1 MSKLASDRRPTFFW
15 QGLLILLPVVILAVV
30 GLLSLRQD
38 LKLAKAEA
46 RERALAQAERIEQQ
60 LAPRLREALLGQA
73 FTAVSGTNLD
83 LAAVLRDDP
92 ALAVLANLF
101 AARTASNASPAALF
115 LAVDAPDNDP
125 VFAAVNSPTP
135 RCVAVC
141 DRHGG
146 LLYPLLSERT
156 PTPQP
161 LPLSVLTDD
170 QRELW
175 QRAQAAEFAQNDAG
189 AATAAY
195 AQLLTNSPPH
205 PFDALARFN
214 VAVVTWKRGDTNA
227 ARRLFDQTL
236 EAPMR
241 TPPAQTESALPVR
254 TLARWHSMRLLFE
267 TVAPGPAHRFALEAL
282 ASLAVLEASAVSEL
296 ILSQAADWAKALPDR
311 EAVTRVIENWRAVWA
326 AHEQSR
332 ALFAAA
338 QGREPGW
345 LRVGARE
352 WLVVSAVA
360 GEHQLL
366 LGRPADDIV
375 AELNSALDRVSSLPE
390 YLRVEVEVAGR
401 LFHSPTNGLPG
412 LYPLFTGSAPELLLG
427 TTQAFPGSS
436 QSEFLTT
443 RVHLTNWDL
452 LLTRQRQR
460 QWLFGALIGFCA
472 LTVAVG
478 FLSARRAFQQQ
489 QRLSEMKSNFVSS
502 VSHELR
508 APIASVRLLAEG
520 LESGR
525 IKDAPKQSEYFRF
538 IVQECRRL
546 TSLIENVLDFARIEQ
561 GRKQYEFEE
570 TDLNALVRQTAK
582 LMEPAAAERHV
593 TLSVTVPTELIA
605 AAVDARAI
613 QQALVNLIDNA
624 IKYSPVGESVT
635 VELAPCRSEELVHPL
650 GREAGTFRTPHFAF
664 RISVSDHGPGIPP
677 AEHARIF
684 ERFYRR
690 GSELRRETQGVGIGL
705 SIVKHIVEA
714 HGGRVV
720 VESEVGKGSRFCLE
734 LPIRQTSRP

>member
-1 MSKLASDRRPTFFW
+1 M
-15 QGLLILLPVVILAVV
+15 ILLPVVILAVV

-73 FTAVSGTNLD
+73 FAVVSGTNLD
-83 LAAVLRDDP
+83 LASVLRDDP

-101 AARTASNASPAALF
+101 APHTASNATTAALF
-115 LAVDAPDNDP
+115 LAADAPGDDP
-125 VFAAVNSPTP
+125 IFTAASGPTP
-135 RCVAVC
+135 RYVAVC
-141 DRHGG
+141 ARHGG
-146 LLYPLLSERT
+146 LLYPSLSERT
-156 PTPQP
+156 PTPQS
-161 LPLSVLTDD
+161 LPLAELTSD

-175 QRAQAAEFAQNDAG
+175 QGGPAAGFAPSRAS

-195 AQLLTNSPPH
+195 EQLLTNSPPH

-214 VAVVTWKRGDTNA
+214 LAVVTWKRGDTNA
-227 ARRLFDQTL
+227 ARKLFDQTL
-236 EAPMR
+236 EAPVR
-241 TPPAQTESALPVR
+241 APPALTESGLPVR
-254 TLARWHSMRLLFE
+254 TLARWHSTRLLFE
-267 TVAPGPAHRFALEAL
+267 TVTPGPAHRLALEAL
-282 ASLAVLEASAVSEL
+282 ASQAIVEPSAVSEL
-296 ILSQAADWAKALPDR
+296 VLTQTADWAKGLPDR
-311 EAVTRVIENWRAVWA
+311 EAVTRVIENWRSVWA
-326 AHEQSR
+326 AHEQAR

-352 WLVVSAVA
+352 WLVVSAA
-360 GEHQLL
+360 SGDHQLL
-366 LGRPADDIV
+366 LGRAADDVV
-375 AELNSALDRVSSLPE
+375 AQLAAALDRVSSLPD
-390 YLRVEVEVAGR
+390 YLDVEVEIAGR
-401 LFHSPTNGLPG
+401 AFHSATNRLPG
-412 LYPLFTGSAPELLLG
+412 LYPLFTGGAPELLLS

-436 QSEFLTT
+436 QPDLLTT
-443 RVHLTNWDL
+443 RVHLANWDL

-508 APIASVRLLAEG
+508 APIASVRLMAEG

-570 TDLNALVRQTAK
+570 TDLSALVRQTAK
-582 LMEPAAAERHV
+582 VMEPTAAERQV
-593 TLSVTVPTELIA
+593 TLSVTLPAEPVA
-605 AAVDARAI
+605 AAVDARAL
-613 QQALVNLIDNA
+613 QQALVNLLDNA
-624 IKYSPVGESVT
+624 IKYSPVGET
-635 VELAPCRSEELVHPL
+635 VEVGLSVSPTRAHSPITSPRSES
-650 GREAGTFRTPHFAF
+650 GASAF
-664 RISVSDHGPGIPP
+664 ISHTSYLILSVADHGPGIPP

-714 HGGRVV
+714 HGGRVR
-720 VESEVGKGSRFCLE
+720 VESEVGKGSRFVIE
-734 LPIRQTSRP
+734 LPTNPGSTP